1 MMQPKRIVLLGTALA
16 LVCLSGCGG
25 GGSSMTSS
33 STPTT
38 TRPTPRPPEVV
49 LQDGFALPAGYLA
62 GAYFDISAT
71 GTIEATV
78 DYTFADTTLLV
89 WIAKGAC
96 TGDQFEADQ
105 CVWAATSFAGA
116 KPRKVSATNQAAGRY
131 TLIVGN
137 ASEKDES
144 LSVQV
149 MFTAAASA
157 AGQVT
162 AAGRRSSAGGM
173 AWLRKRRIR

>member
-1 MMQPKRIVLLGTALA
+1 MAQPNRIASSGAVLA

-25 GGSSMTSS
+25 GDSSVTSS

-49 LQDGFALPAGYLA
+49 LQAGFALPSDYIA

-89 WIAKGAC
+89 WLAKGTC

-105 CVWAATSFAGA
+105 CVWVATSFAGS
-116 KPRKVSATNQAAGRY
+116 KPRKVSATNQPAGRY
-131 TLIVGN
+131 TLVVGN

-157 AGQVT
+157 AAQVT
-162 AAGRRSSAGGM
+162 AAARRPAAGGM
-173 AWLRKRRIR
+173 VWLRKRRIH